1 MPTPDKVAALTR
13 HTLAADCDTAFDTL
27 LRLLQS
33 EGCFIDSADKA
44 SGVVS
49 ARQMFPDNT
58 PLVSSVGEIRSLSFL
73 VLPAGAGSEV
83 RLTVFMAYQQYSG
96 GGPGSY
102 YTEQLGM
109 ATDPGVY
116 ETWFSKIDGALKN

>member
-1 MPTPDKVAALTR
+1 MPTPDEVAVLTR
-13 HTLAADCDTAFDTL
+13 HTLVADRGTVFDTL

-33 EGCFIDSADKA
+33 EGCFIESADKA

-49 ARQMFPDNT
+49 ARQMFPGNT
-58 PLVSSVGEIRSLSFL
+58 PLLPSVGEIRSLSFL

-83 RLTVFMAYQQYSG
+83 RLTVFTAYQQYSG
-96 GGPGSY
+96 GSPGGY

-116 ETWFSKIDGALKN
+116 ETWFSKIDGALKH